1 MPFGPYSLD
10 KVYQSHSSE
19 MFGNRG
25 LCMNCELG
33 SLPPFGIMLAQ
44 SVSKAQLPEEVYDL
58 ISALDIRFTVRCDLE
73 RH

>member
-1 MPFGPYSLD
+1 
-10 KVYQSHSSE
+10 
-19 MFGNRG
+19 
-25 LCMNCELG
+25 MNCELG

-44 SVSKAQLPEEVYDL
+44 SVPKAQLPEEVYDL